1 MPFHLFVF
9 FTSSSSESLKWEH
22 VRCDVFEGQ
31 CYKGSRTETPVRGWV
46 KVFPWSG
53 LIEVSPG
60 VRRRPRQRNI
70 WWSLPVAPPSTYC
83 HQVDNRFA
91 ISQNSRI
98 FHLCCCPPSSLHV
111 PVLEFHFFSLPH
123 RCPSPC
129 PPPPPP
135 SRPCSS
141 SSSPSGCW
149 LVSSGILTRQWYRMI
164 MISSPHSLGAS
175 NNSTGR

>member
-9 FTSSSSESLKWEH
+9 FTSSSSESLRWEH
-22 VRCDVFEGQ
+22 VSRDVLEGQ
-31 CYKGSRTETPVRGWV
+31 CYWGKYGWDTCRRMSKSFSLKWVDWSQPRGQTQAQAKKYLVGSPCN
-46 KVFPWSG
+46 
-53 LIEVSPG
+53 SP
-60 VRRRPRQRNI
+60 QH
-70 WWSLPVAPPSTYC
+70 LF
-83 HQVDNRFA
+83 HQVDNWFA
-91 ISQNSRI
+91 ISQNSRL
-98 FHLCCCPPSSLHV
+98 FHLCCCLPSSLHV

-149 LVSSGILTRQWYRMI
+149 LVSSGILTRQSFSMI
-164 MISSPHSLGAS
+164 MISSPHSSGAS
-175 NNSTGR
+175 NKSTGR